1 MATSPN
7 EPDDGT
13 VSASSVFNPHLMKKW
28 EALSSVRHK
37 LNPNKVVW
45 TNEMLKDR
53 KVINLDAWN
62 HVRTFE
68 ERIQIIREALTSL
81 TTEVSVRSVG
91 ALMVCSWGLV
101 SCENPNQSVFGGLW
115 ESSKARELEE
125 YTRLPDGILC
135 KSSRWRSP
143 PDNEDLILFT
153 TTGNALNWVRTACF
167 YCAAVL
173 RLATKEHDALVKAWS
188 SLSYHYQSFY
198 KAPLEFSLSL
208 DHECLKRVRRIFQ
221 NSTII
226 RNSIAPFLLA
236 FQELSGS
243 SKNQVICKTLFENHL
258 GFTGLRAYTLFVS
271 NASKLYVPYHVFRH
285 FLRHH
290 ATEEGLET
298 IMEILK
304 RYEDPSLDEGDKKS
318 KCTWI
323 YSRIFDS
330 DMFASLQTKR
340 CTFLAALLAVI
351 ADCNTLGGGGLASS
365 SGGSGQASNILQ
377 QYIRNNQDDLHLW
390 TGRII
395 ALCKEFHEKEST
407 TNK

>member
-13 VSASSVFNPHLMKKW
+13 VSASSFFNPHLMKK
-28 EALSSVRHK
+28 
-37 LNPNKVVW
+37 
-45 TNEMLKDR
+45 

-115 ESSKARELEE
+115 ESSKGRELEE

-143 PDNEDLILFT
+143 DNEDLIKFT
-153 TTGNALNWVRTACF
+153 TTGNGVNWVRTACF

-173 RLATKEHDALVKAWS
+173 RLATKEHDALVKAWRLLQKS
-188 SLSYHYQSFY
+188 TTIH
-198 KAPLEFSLSL
+198 
-208 DHECLKRVRRIFQ
+208 
-221 NSTII
+221 NSV
-226 RNSIAPFLLA
+226 APFLLA

-243 SKNQVICKTLFENHL
+243 SKNRAICKTLFEGHL
-258 GFTGLRAYTLFVS
+258 GFTGLHAYTLFIS
-271 NASKLYVPYHVFRH
+271 NASKLAVPHHVFRH
-285 FLRHH
+285 VLRHH
-290 ATEEGLET
+290 AAEEGLET

-304 RYEDPSLDEGDKKS
+304 RYEDPSLDEGDRKS

-330 DMFASLQTKR
+330 DMFGSLQTKR
-340 CTFLAALLAVI
+340 CVFLAALLAVI
-351 ADCNTLGGGGLASS
+351 ADTIGGTSS
-365 SGGSGQASNILQ
+365 SGGGSGQASNIKQLQ
-377 QYIRNNQDDLHLW
+377 GYIQNNQVDLHLW
-390 TGRII
+390 AGRII
-395 ALCKEFHEKEST
+395 AFCKEFNEKEST
-407 TNK
+407 KK

>member
-13 VSASSVFNPHLMKKW
+13 VSASSFFNPHLMKKW

-115 ESSKARELEE
+115 ESSKGRELEE

-143 PDNEDLILFT
+143 DNEDLIKFT
-153 TTGNALNWVRTACF
+153 TTGNALNW
-167 YCAAVL
+167 
-173 RLATKEHDALVKAWS
+173 
-188 SLSYHYQSFY
+188 SFY

-258 GFTGLRAYTLFVS
+258 GFTGLRAYTLFIS
-271 NASKLYVPYHVFRH
+271 NASKLAVPHHVFR
-285 FLRHH
+285 LI
-290 ATEEGLET
+290 TL
-298 IMEILK
+298 
-304 RYEDPSLDEGDKKS
+304 PKK
-318 KCTWI
+318 
-323 YSRIFDS
+323 
-330 DMFASLQTKR
+330 A
-340 CTFLAALLAVI
+340 
-351 ADCNTLGGGGLASS
+351 
-365 SGGSGQASNILQ
+365 
-377 QYIRNNQDDLHLW
+377 
-390 TGRII
+390 
-395 ALCKEFHEKEST
+395 
-407 TNK
+407 

>member
-7 EPDDGT
+7 EPDDT
-13 VSASSVFNPHLMKKW
+13 LSASSFFNPHLMKKW

-37 LNPNKVVW
+37 PNPNKVVW

-62 HVRTFE
+62 QVGTFD

-91 ALMVCSWGLV
+91 ALMVCAWGLV
-101 SCENPNQSVFGGLW
+101 SCENPNESVFGGLW

-125 YTRLPDGILC
+125 YTRLSDGILC

-143 PDNEDLILFT
+143 PDDKDLILFT
-153 TTGNALNWVRTACF
+153 TTGNGLNWVRTACF

-188 SLSYHYQSFY
+188 YLPEHYQSFY
-198 KAPLEFSLSL
+198 KTPLEFSLSL
-208 DHECLKRVRRIFQ
+208 DHECLKCLRRLLQ
-221 NSTII
+221 KSTTI
-226 RNSIAPFLLA
+226 RNSVAPFLLA

-243 SKNQVICKTLFENHL
+243 SKNRAICKTLFESHL
-258 GFTGLRAYTLFVS
+258 GFTGLHAYTLFIS
-271 NASKLYVPYHVFRH
+271 NATKLAVPHHVFRH
-285 FLRHH
+285 VLRHH
-290 ATEEGLET
+290 AAEEGLET

-304 RYEDPSLDEGDKKS
+304 RYEDPSLDEGDRKS

-330 DMFASLQTKR
+330 DMFGSLQTKR
-340 CTFLAALLAVI
+340 CVFLAALLAVI
-351 ADCNTLGGGGLASS
+351 ADTIGGTSS
-365 SGGSGQASNILQ
+365 SGGGSGQASNIKQLQ
-377 QYIRNNQDDLHLW
+377 GYIQNNQDDLHLW
-390 TGRII
+390 AGRII
-395 ALCKEFHEKEST
+395 AFCKEFNEKEST
-407 TNK
+407 KK